1 MINFRK
7 STLLAMLGIAV
18 AVGGGLYYQH
28 QSEQEQLTTR
38 AEHIL
43 ARGIA
48 LYEDDRHDEALQML
62 ESMPIEAPLDW
73 RPPYYKG
80 MVLIQLKDYERAA
93 GLLEEAIVL
102 DSTQIAPLFAL
113 GVTYFKLGQLGLSKS
128 YFAAVLEI
136 DPGNE
141 EARGLMNTMAN
152 LERVQVEQPEQA
164 VEPDD
169 G

>member
-1 MINFRK
+1 MINIRK

-73 RPPYYKG
+73 RIPYYKG
-80 MVLIQLKDYERAA
+80 MALIQLKDYERAA
-93 GLLEEAIVL
+93 GLLEESIVL

-141 EARGLMNTMAN
+141 EARGLINTMAN